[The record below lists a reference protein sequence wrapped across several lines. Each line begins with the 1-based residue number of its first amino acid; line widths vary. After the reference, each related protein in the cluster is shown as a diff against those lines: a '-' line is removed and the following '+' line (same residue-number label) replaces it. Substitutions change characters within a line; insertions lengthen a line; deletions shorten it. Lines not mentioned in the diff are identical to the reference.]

1 MMKSYYAELDAAIL
15 EWLKDQAYDFWRI
28 NLLVRTMAHE
38 LAKPNAQ
45 NTREGWRLVGR
56 RLQVLRKAGK
66 IKTDGKK
73 WSTV

>member
-1 MMKSYYAELDAAIL
+1 MMKSDYAELDAAIL
-15 EWLKDQAYDFWRI
+15 EALKAQPYDFWRI
-28 NLLVRTMAHE
+28 NFLVKALAHE

-66 IKTDGKK
+66 IKTDGKQ
-73 WSTV
+73 WSIV

>member
-1 MMKSYYAELDAAIL
+1 MMKSDYAELDAAIL
-15 EWLKDQAYDFWRI
+15 EALKAQPYDFWRI
-28 NLLVRTMAHE
+28 NFLMRVLAHE